1 MSFDVIP
8 SQYESESISEKI
20 IVKGMVQGVGFRPFV
35 HNTAKKLGLAG
46 KVANTRE
53 GVEIIIQGEKSA
65 IALFKTCLSD
75 APPQLSKITE
85 IRVEPSY
92 IKDFRGFTI
101 EASTKNQTRGTIIPP
116 DAAVCDSCLSEMGNP
131 ENRRFAYPFI
141 NCTDCGPRFSIVKDI
156 PFDRMNT
163 TMDSFPMCK
172 ACSSEYGNPGD
183 RRFHAQAI
191 CCQICGPKVFLSHGK
206 GPELSGRHA
215 IEAAVS
221 MLQNG
226 KIIAVKGIGGFHLAA
241 DATNK
246 ETVSRL
252 RHLKE
257 RGDKPFAVMAA
268 SLDAVRSFAEVGEG
282 EADVLMSSARPVVI
296 LKKKKNQEKECK
308 IAEDVAPGIPMIGVM
323 LPYTPLHFLL
333 FKKNQT
339 VLVMTSANRKG
350 EPIICKN
357 QEAITSLSG
366 MADAFLL
373 HDRDIHMR
381 SDDSVGQWIDDRFRV
396 FRRSRGY
403 APMPVSMIND
413 TPQILATGG
422 VMKNTL
428 CMVKCG
434 SAFLSQHIGDL
445 ETPSGLEFFH
455 ETACH
460 MGGLIDENPSFIVN
474 DSHPDYITS
483 GLGQS
488 FQDAEAITVQHH
500 HAHIVSCMVENGYDG
515 DVIGFA
521 FDGTGY
527 GDDGT
532 IWGGEVLIASRK
544 QYIRAAHLETVPM
557 PGGSAAVKEPWR
569 MGISWLYNTFGDE
582 MWNLDVPI
590 FRKIGISEAKT
601 LVNIMERKINS
612 PMTSSMGRLF
622 DAVSAIMDLCHMNT
636 FDGQAAMALEM
647 CALNAPWD
655 ITGYP
660 MDEVLMNEI
669 LADKINEEDGI
680 IIPDMKPLIRAIVS
694 DLKSHVDK
702 EIISA
707 RFHSTLIHIFA
718 KIGARLAEQT
728 GIRVAAL
735 SGGVFQNARLL
746 SGLSR
751 ALSEK
756 NLTVY
761 THAIV
766 PTNDGGLSLGQAG
779 IAAAICQN
787 RLLKKVKP

>member
-1 MSFDVIP
+1 MSFDAIP
-8 SQYESESISEKI
+8 SQYESETVSEKI

-35 HNTAKKLGLAG
+35 HNNAKRLGLTG
-46 KVANTRE
+46 KVKNTRE
-53 GVEIIIQGEKSA
+53 GVEIIIQGGKSA
-65 IALFKTCLSD
+65 ITLFKKCLSD
-75 APPQLSKITE
+75 APPKLSGITE
-85 IRVEPSY
+85 ILVEPFHLQ
-92 IKDFRGFTI
+92 DFDGFTI
-101 EASTKNQTRGTIIPP
+101 ETSTENQTRGTMVPP
-116 DAAVCDSCLSEMGNP
+116 DASVCDSCLSEMGNP
-131 ENRRFAYPFI
+131 ENRRSAYPFI
-141 NCTDCGPRFSIVKDI
+141 TCTDCGPRFSIIKDI
-156 PFDRMNT
+156 PFDRINT

-172 ACSSEYGNPGD
+172 ECSSEYGNPGD
-183 RRFHAQAI
+183 RRFHAQTI
-191 CCQICGPKVFLSHGK
+191 CCHVCGPKVFLYHGK
-206 GPELSGRHA
+206 EPELSDRHA

-226 KIIAVKGIGGFHLAA
+226 KIVALKGIGGFHLAA
-241 DATNK
+241 DATNQ

-252 RHLKE
+252 RHLKA

-282 EADVLMSSARPVVI
+282 EAGVLMSSARPVVI
-296 LKKKKNQEKECK
+296 LKKKKTPEKEWK
-308 IAEDVAPGIPMIGVM
+308 IAEDVAPGNPMIGVM
-323 LPYTPLHFLL
+323 LPYAPLHALL

-339 VLVMTSANRKG
+339 ILVMTSANRKG

-357 QEAITSLSG
+357 QDAIASLSG
-366 MADAFLL
+366 MADGILL

-381 SDDSVGQWIDDRFRV
+381 SDDSVGRWIDDRFRLI
-396 FRRSRGY
+396 RRSRGY

-422 VMKNTL
+422 IMKNTL

-460 MGGLIDENPSFIVN
+460 MRRLIDANPSLMVN

-483 GLGQS
+483 GLGKS
-488 FQDAEAITVQHH
+488 FPHAEAITVQHH
-500 HAHIVSCMVENGYDG
+500 HAHIVSCMVENGYNG
-515 DVIGFA
+515 DVIGLA

-569 MGISWLYNTFGDE
+569 MGISWLYNTFGDD

-590 FRKIGISEAKT
+590 FKKTGISEAKT
-601 LVNIMERKINS
+601 LVHMMKRKINS
-612 PMTSSMGRLF
+612 PLTSSMGRLF
-622 DAVSAIMDLCHMNT
+622 DAVSAIIGLCQMNT

-655 ITGYP
+655 IPGYS
-660 MDEVLMNEI
+660 MDEVLP
-669 LADKINEEDGI
+669 DKIHEADGI

-694 DLKSHVDK
+694 DLESHVDK

-707 RFHSTLIHIFA
+707 RFHNTVINIFA
-718 KIGARLAEQT
+718 EISSRLAEQT
-728 GIRVAAL
+728 GMSVAAL
-735 SGGVFQNARLL
+735 SGGVFQNAWLL
-746 SGLSR
+746 SGLSK

-756 NLTVY
+756 NLTVL
-761 THAIV
+761 THSIV

-779 IAAAICQN
+779 IAAATCQN
-787 RLLKKVKP
+787 HLVKKVKP